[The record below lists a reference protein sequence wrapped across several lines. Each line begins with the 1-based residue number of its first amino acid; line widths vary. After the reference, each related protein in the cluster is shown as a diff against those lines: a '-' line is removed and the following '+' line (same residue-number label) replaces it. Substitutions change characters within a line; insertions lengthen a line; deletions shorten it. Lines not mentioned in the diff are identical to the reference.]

1 MNGTKRTDL
10 VKIVDMLDDG
20 RGFARADGL
29 AVFVDGGGVIGDTVQ
44 VEITKVKKNIA
55 EAKLL
60 SVVEPSPDRIEA
72 ACPYFHECGGCS
84 LQELDYSA
92 QLKLKENQVLSKLKR
107 IAGIENPRFDEV
119 IAAET
124 LKYYRNKAT
133 FAVGPNGEV
142 GFYKGKSHYVMDIDD
157 CILQSDPAM
166 ACADALR
173 RFLNHKSSYI
183 SQLVVKTAFSTG
195 EVMAVIEST
204 QKDIPRIEKLVDML
218 DEAVFFLSHDDDGE
232 LLENV
237 IEYKLVSVSVLVE
250 NKNGKAKELL
260 IAGKPT
266 ITDELIRDDGKSLK
280 FEISPQSFYQVNP
293 EQMVKLYQKAFEY
306 ADLEGNET
314 VLDLYCGIGTIGL
327 FMADKAK
334 QIIGIESVKPAVID
348 ANRNAT
354 INGIINA
361 RYFAGKSEEILPALL
376 GYSKLYKYNEV
387 NKLVERELDIKLES
401 VDVAIVDPPRAGCDE
416 ALLHALASAKV
427 RRIVYVSCDA
437 GTLARDLKYLIA
449 NGYNFE
455 RITLVDQFP
464 WTNHIEC
471 VVQLSLA

>member
-1 MNGTKRTDL
+1 MFKGD
-10 VKIVDMLDDG
+10 KIAIKIEDMLDDG
-20 RGFARADGL
+20 RGFGRADGL
-29 AVFVDGGGVIGDTVQ
+29 AVFVDGGVLGDTVE

-107 IAGIENPRFDEV
+107 IAGIEMPEFDEV
-119 IAAET
+119 MAADS

-142 GFYKGKSHYVMDIDD
+142 GFYKGKSHYVMNIDD
-157 CILQSDPAM
+157 CLLQSDPAM

-173 RFLNHKSSYI
+173 RFLNHKSSCVK
-183 SQLVVKTAFSTG
+183 QLVIKTAFSTG

-204 QKDIPRIEKLVDML
+204 QKDIPRIEELVDML
-218 DEAVFFLSHDDDGE
+218 DEAVFFLSHDDGE
-232 LLENV
+232 LLDDV
-237 IEYKLVSVSVLVE
+237 MEYKLVSVSVLVE
-250 NKNGKAKELL
+250 NKNGKAKEFL

-266 ITDELIRDDGKSLK
+266 ITDELIRDDGKSLQ

-293 EQMVKLYQKAFEY
+293 EQMVKLYQKALEY
-306 ADLEGNET
+306 AGLKGDET
-314 VLDLYCGIGTIGL
+314 LLDLYCGIGTIGL
-327 FMADKAK
+327 FMADQAK

-361 RYFAGKSEEILPALL
+361 RYFTGKAEEMLPALL
-376 GYSKLYKYNEV
+376 GQSKLYKYNEV
-387 NKLVERELDIKLES
+387 NELVERELDIKLDG
-401 VDVAIVDPPRAGCDE
+401 VDVAIVDPPRAGADV
-416 ALLHALASAKV
+416 ALLQALASAKA
-427 RRIVYVSCDA
+427 RLIVYVSCDA

-464 WTNHIEC
+464 WTNHVEC
-471 VVQLSLA
+471 VVRLSLA